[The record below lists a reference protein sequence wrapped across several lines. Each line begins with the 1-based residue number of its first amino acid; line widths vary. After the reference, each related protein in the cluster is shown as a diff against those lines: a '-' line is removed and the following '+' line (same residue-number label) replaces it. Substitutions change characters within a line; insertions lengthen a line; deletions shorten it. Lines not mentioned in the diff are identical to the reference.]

1 MLEGTETENTH
12 SLPEAL
18 SQVPVNAPTDN
29 VTLGNLLNLSG
40 FYFFNLKNQTQ
51 LNCLT

>member
-1 MLEGTETENTH
+1 MCHIMLEGTEMENTH

-18 SQVPVNAPTDN
+18 SQVLVNAPTDN

-40 FYFFNLKNQTQ
+40 LLFL
-51 LNCLT
+51 